1 MWGGG
6 VLFCGGWV
14 DEDEGEGAVATE
26 EECEQ
31 RQRERRQGQAAMQS
45 LPEESERLCPALQT
59 YKFSK
64 VKSLVTLCSKCT
76 WALTFENLYASTVRK
91 VAHGPTNSTSKGQK
105 YKISTPPRT
114 MHRTFGGGKRAQSGH
129 TQLRAHAAK
138 KVCMY
143 IHTYMHTYVHT
154 YTRTYMRF
162 SAISAVPACVSVLA
176 ALV

>member
-1 MWGGG
+1 
-6 VLFCGGWV
+6 
-14 DEDEGEGAVATE
+14 
-26 EECEQ
+26 
-31 RQRERRQGQAAMQS
+31 MQS

-114 MHRTFGGGKRAQSGH
+114 MHCTFGGGKRAQSGQ
-129 TQLRAHAAK
+129 TQLRAHAAE

>member
-1 MWGGG
+1 
-6 VLFCGGWV
+6 
-14 DEDEGEGAVATE
+14 
-26 EECEQ
+26 
-31 RQRERRQGQAAMQS
+31 
-45 LPEESERLCPALQT
+45 
-59 YKFSK
+59 
-64 VKSLVTLCSKCT
+64 
-76 WALTFENLYASTVRK
+76 
-91 VAHGPTNSTSKGQK
+91 
-105 YKISTPPRT
+105 

-176 ALV
+176 AFV